1 MGALIICGTFMLL
14 CMTIAAIVEYN
25 QR

>member
-14 CMTIAAIVEYN
+14 CMTIAAIVERN
-25 QR
+25 Q